1 MNTSFNPQ
9 RQSYM
14 KYDNEHYLLFLQE
27 QEAEQTN
34 KEGKKIKGY
43 TYTGLRQDGSTLIEA
58 TGVTPENI
66 RGKFIAGILGLE
78 YSLDDQIALLANGED
93 SEEHSEELTRFL
105 TFRQS
110 VKEEIDKLLSA
121 VTTPTPNVE

>member
-1 MNTSFNPQ
+1 MTTSFNPH

-14 KYDNEHYLLFLQE
+14 KYDNNHYLLFLNE

-34 KEGKKIKGY
+34 EQGEKIKGY
-43 TYTGLRQDGSTLIEA
+43 TYTGTMPDGSTLIEA
-58 TGVTPENI
+58 TGVTSENI
-66 RGKFIAGILGLE
+66 RGKFIAGLIGLE

-110 VKEEIDKLLSA
+110 VKEEIDKLLST
-121 VTTPTPNVE
+121 VTTPTPNVK

>member
-1 MNTSFNPQ
+1 MTTSFNPH

-14 KYDNEHYLLFLQE
+14 KYDNNHYLLFLSE

-34 KEGKKIKGY
+34 EQGEKIKGY
-43 TYTGLRQDGSTLIEA
+43 TYTGPRQDGSTLIEA
-58 TGVTPENI
+58 TGVTSENI
-66 RGKFIAGILGLE
+66 RGKFIAGLLGLE
-78 YSLDDQIALLANGED
+78 YSIDDQIALLANGED
-93 SEEHSEELTRFL
+93 SEEHSKELTRFL

>member
-1 MNTSFNPQ
+1 MTTSFNPH

-14 KYDNEHYLLFLQE
+14 KYDNEHYLLFLHE

-34 KEGKKIKGY
+34 ELGEKIKGY
-43 TYTGLRQDGSTLIEA
+43 TYIGQRQDGSTLIEA

-78 YSLDDQIALLANGED
+78 YSIDDQIALLANGED
-93 SEEHSEELTRFL
+93 SEQHSEELAAFARA
-105 TFRQS
+105 RS
-110 VKEEIDKLLSA
+110 EAKNAVDDLLSR
-121 VTTPTPNVE
+121 TKKQ

>member
-14 KYDNEHYLLFLQE
+14 KYDNTHYLLFLNE
-27 QEAEQTN
+27 QEAEQIN
-34 KEGKKIKGY
+34 EEGEKIKGY
-43 TYTGLRQDGSTLIEA
+43 TYTGPRQDGSTLIEA
-58 TGVTPENI
+58 TGVTQENI
-66 RGKFIAGILGLE
+66 RGKFIAGLLGLE
-78 YSLDDQIALLANGED
+78 YSLDDQIAILANGED
-93 SEEHSEELTRFL
+93 SAKHSEELTRFL

-110 VKEEIDKLLSA
+110 VKDEIDKLLSA

>member
-1 MNTSFNPQ
+1 MTTQFNPH

-14 KYDNEHYLLFLQE
+14 KYDNNHYLLFLNE

-34 KEGKKIKGY
+34 EIGEKIKGY
-43 TYTGLRQDGSTLIEA
+43 TYTGPRQDGSTLIEA
-58 TGVTPENI
+58 QGVTQENI
-66 RGKFIAGILGLE
+66 RGKFIAGIIGLE

-93 SEEHSEELTRFL
+93 SEEHSKELTRFL

-110 VKEEIDKLLSA
+110 VKEEIDKLLSV
-121 VTTPTPNVE
+121 VTTPKPNVK

>member
-1 MNTSFNPQ
+1 MKTSFNPN

-14 KYDNEHYLLFLQE
+14 KYDNTHYLLFLNE

-34 KEGKKIKGY
+34 ELGEKIKGY
-43 TYTGLRQDGSTLIEA
+43 AYTGPRQDGSTLIEA
-58 TGVTPENI
+58 QGVTPENI
-66 RGKFIAGILGLE
+66 RGKFIAGLLGLK

-93 SEEHSEELTRFL
+93 SAEHSEELTRFL

-110 VKEEIDKLLSA
+110 VKEEVDKLLSA
-121 VTTPTPNVE
+121 VTTHT

>member
-1 MNTSFNPQ
+1 MNISFNPQ

-14 KYDNEHYLLFLQE
+14 KYDNSHYLLFLNE

-34 KEGKKIKGY
+34 EQGEKIKGY
-43 TYTGLRQDGSTLIEA
+43 TYTGPRIDGSTLIEA
-58 TGVTPENI
+58 TGVTQENI
-66 RGKFIAGILGLE
+66 RGKFIAGLLGLE

-110 VKEEIDKLLSA
+110 VKDEIDKLLSA
-121 VTTPTPNVE
+121 VTTSTPNVK

>member
-14 KYDNEHYLLFLQE
+14 KYDDNHYLLFLNE

-34 KEGKKIKGY
+34 EEGEKIKGY
-43 TYTGLRQDGSTLIEA
+43 TYTGQRIDGSTLIEA

-66 RGKFIAGILGLE
+66 RGKFIAGLLG
-78 YSLDDQIALLANGED
+78 
-93 SEEHSEELTRFL
+93 F
-105 TFRQS
+105 
-110 VKEEIDKLLSA
+110 K
-121 VTTPTPNVE
+121 